1 MGPNVKINVLGEC
14 AAPSSG
20 HCWNRSPLPGA
31 CSPCMPFPWVHRSLL
46 PTWVVTSPAPLLL
59 LLLLLLP
66 PPRAP
71 ATARSPALTSR
82 SLHLSTEDFA
92 GENPQV
98 PKLEKSISGTSP
110 KREHLPL
117 AVGIAF
123 FLMTLL
129 AS

>member
-14 AAPSSG
+14 AAPSGG
-20 HCWNRSPLPGA
+20 HCRDRSPVPGA
-31 CSPCMPFPWVHRSLL
+31 CSPRMPAPWGHRSLL
-46 PTWVVTSPAPLLL
+46 LPWVAPSPAPLLL
-59 LLLLLLP
+59 PL
-66 PPRAP
+66 PRAP
-71 ATARSPALTSR
+71 AVASSPSLTTR
-82 SLHLSTEDFA
+82 SLRLSTEDFE
-92 GENPQV
+92 GDNPQV

-123 FLMTLL
+123 FLMTLW